1 MRRYYLVTDA
11 MELVP
16 NPGDI
21 LIGKG
26 IEYLLGSFERD
37 RHEIP
42 IFNYINIFNNDC
54 IGWERCKR
62 DADVVVIC
70 GTPQLTQ
77 GAITDRFKNTFYDN
91 IREIKNCGIKVLNLW
106 VGFCLQEQNYSIL
119 GAVEKLLSKHR
130 YFIEENFSLYD
141 MVISR
146 DSVTNNT
153 LEKSGIVSH
162 QLVDSV
168 TYAHYWYTIF
178 SQPKVYNLFVL
189 KAFSHQRN
197 KRQVE
202 LFEEIEKKS
211 SLPCFYLVHQYSDY
225 IELCDMV
232 DNLVCVSTCKS
243 LLEVYSHASEVYSLK
258 VHGSVV
264 ASKFGCSVL
273 HIGIDSRSDI
283 LNYIGAKTIT
293 LNEFYDKK
301 DMEPEPVSSR
311 VLAEKDKRIFYDLYS
326 RVE

>member
-1 MRRYYLVTDA
+1 MKRYYLVTDA
-11 MELVP
+11 MEITP

-21 LIGKG
+21 MIGKG
-26 IEYLLGSFERD
+26 IEYLLGSYERD

-77 GAITDRFKNTFYDN
+77 GAIADRFKNTFYN
-91 IREIKNCGIKVLNLW
+91 HIREIKNCGIKVLNLW
-106 VGFCLQEQNYSIL
+106 VGFCLQEQNYSNL
-119 GAVEKLLSKHR
+119 GAVEKLLKHR
-130 YFIEENFSLYD
+130 DFIQENFSLYD

-168 TYAHYWYTIF
+168 TYSHYWYNIF
-178 SQPKVYNLFVL
+178 SQSKVYNLFVL
-189 KAFSHQRN
+189 KAFSQQRN
-197 KRQVE
+197 ERQIE
-202 LFEEIEKKS
+202 LFKEIEKKS

-243 LLEVYSHASEVYSLK
+243 LLEVYSHANEVYSLK

-293 LNEFYDKK
+293 LDDFCDKIELK
-301 DMEPEPVSSR
+301 PEPVSSS
-311 VLAEKDKRIFYDLYS
+311 VLAERDKKEFDSMYGSI
-326 RVE
+326 